1 MKYLLLTF
9 LTSIISSSGYDP
21 DKKAFSLLNSMSDN
35 YKKMKSFSTRF
46 TYSMINL
53 TENISDSFEG
63 KIFIKGEKYV
73 LYIEDQ
79 KIINDSKTSW
89 TYLDDLNE
97 VTISEFDASE
107 QEISLSNI
115 FDIYK
120 NGFDYKYI
128 GEEDKLNIIELYPQD
143 KSKTYYKIVFK
154 IDLNNLLH
162 SFSIYDNTNSTAISN
177 SDRMMVELQ
186 YTSNNDALNIGTAF
200 QWLRVANEAQ
210 TIYLQGDAST
220 SSAVGIQSD
229 ANGYNECSWIK
240 I

>member
-1 MKYLLLTF
+1 
-9 LTSIISSSGYDP
+9 
-21 DKKAFSLLNSMSDN
+21 MSDN
-35 YKKMKSFSTRF
+35 YKKMKGFSTTF

-63 KIFIKGEKYV
+63 KIFVKGEKYV
-73 LYIEDQ
+73 LYIEGQ

-128 GEEDKLNIIELYPQD
+128 GEENKLNIIELYPQD
-143 KSKTYYKIVFK
+143 ESKSYYKIVFK
-154 IDLNNLLH
+154 IDLNNFLY
-162 SFSIYDNTNSTAISN
+162 SFSVYDNTNSKFVYTIN
-177 SDRMMVELQ
+177 EFLEEELDNTFFTFDVSL
-186 YTSNNDALNIGTAF
+186 YPDIEVIDF
-200 QWLRVANEAQ
+200 R
-210 TIYLQGDAST
+210 
-220 SSAVGIQSD
+220 
-229 ANGYNECSWIK
+229 
-240 I
+240 